1 MGFVSDLL
9 RPVRLSGGVFFRAEF
24 TAPFCVESPS
34 CEHIADILGLGS
46 RRVVPFHIVNGGLCE
61 ARIAGRDPITL
72 EADDVVVFFHGGTHV
87 VASPGA
93 RGKVSIEPLLPP
105 PPYGGRIQGI
115 TYGGGGPVT
124 TMLCGF
130 LHHDP
135 VVYNPMFHSLPQVIA
150 VSGRERDHARR
161 LHRILQDIEDE
172 TRVVRPGGECLLTR
186 LTELL
191 FIEVLRTYMARASAG
206 ENGWLR
212 SVHDPFVSRAL
223 KLIHSEPAS
232 DWTLTALSRE
242 VGRSRSAL
250 SESFS
255 ELVGLPPMRYLARWR
270 MQLAAQ
276 LLLDSDATVA
286 GVAAHVG
293 YRSEVAFN
301 RAFRR
306 IVGMPP
312 AAWRRMK
319 TRRDPKA
326 PVDDS
331 SAGRRDALPAAAPC
345 RIDRS
350 IPQVRFRSLD
360 NEITAVPA
368 PRASRGKHS

>member
-24 TAPFCVESPS
+24 SAPFCVESPS

-46 RRVVPFHIVNGGLCE
+46 RRVVPFHIVNGGSCE
-61 ARIAGRDPITL
+61 ARIAGRDPISL
-72 EADDVVVFFHGGTHV
+72 EADDVAVFFHGGTHV

-93 RGKVSIEPLLPP
+93 RRKISIEPLLPP
-105 PPYGGRIQGI
+105 PPYSGRIQGI

-124 TMLCGF
+124 TMLYGF

-135 VVYNPMFHSLPQVIA
+135 VVYNPLFHGLPQVIA

-161 LHRILQDIEDE
+161 LHRILQNIEDE
-172 TRVVRPGGECLLTR
+172 TRVVRPGAECLLTR
-186 LTELL
+186 LAELL
-191 FIEVLRTYMARASAG
+191 FIEVLRTYMARASEG

-212 SVHDPFVSRAL
+212 GVQDPFVSRAL
-223 KLIHSEPAS
+223 QLMHSEPAR
-232 DWTLTALSRE
+232 DWTLAALSRE

-255 ELVGLPPMRYLARWR
+255 ELVGVPPMRYLARWR

-276 LLLDSDATVA
+276 LLLDSGATVA
-286 GVAAHVG
+286 GIAAHVG

-306 IVGMPP
+306 VAGMPP

-319 TRRDPKA
+319 TRRD
-326 PVDDS
+326 S
-331 SAGRRDALPAAAPC
+331 NEHIHGSFTGRRDTLPVAALSRFARSAPQP
-345 RIDRS
+345 S
-350 IPQVRFRSLD
+350 LRSLD
-360 NEITAVPA
+360 SEITAVRA
-368 PRASRGKHS
+368 PRASRDEAS